1 MRDLMPFYREN
12 ILENEGLEP
21 FSLNIQEMKDK
32 LWKDGQNLKMPQ
44 EEFDFIQKYVDL
56 IDEINNMPK

>member
-1 MRDLMPFYREN
+1 MKDLMTIYREN

-21 FSLNIQEMKDK
+21 FSLNQQKMRDK
-32 LWKDGQNLKMPQ
+32 LRTEGQSLKMPQ
-44 EEFDFIQKYVDL
+44 EEFDFLQKYVNL